1 MVAAAFGGGG
11 RRDMDELFVDPNQV
25 VREAIVSAL
34 KPYAR
39 LAAVGWAFY
48 PEPNFGELDAQQR
61 MLVVL
66 IGRKASHIAEKVD
79 TDRISKSELCSL
91 AAVGEGTYAPYA
103 PKMERAGLIQR
114 EGDELWI
121 PNEAVVRAANV
132 VLGRAPAVGETGARA
147 SAPRRKG
154 APPIDMSDEQSPGR
168 TDQEN
173 TLESADDEAGRAPN
187 RQRRNGAS
195 SGPYRARSTKDFL
208 VLYSGKAD
216 LSAFP
221 HPDELRDSVRVSLLP
236 LLVAR
241 DAYRLEGLPL
251 REIST
256 FLREKY
262 GREMPEQEIEAALNS
277 VRARYV
283 DTRLDSHMNRTIYC
297 LLEQGRAFLAQP
309 RGPEFGSEG
318 PTAGTAVGD

>member
-11 RRDMDELFVDPNQV
+11 RRDMDELFVDPDQV
-25 VREAIVSAL
+25 ARDAIVSAV

-66 IGRKASHIAEKVD
+66 MGRKASHIAEKVD

-121 PNEAVVRAANV
+121 PNEAV
-132 VLGRAPAVGETGARA
+132 
-147 SAPRRKG
+147 
-154 APPIDMSDEQSPGR
+154 
-168 TDQEN
+168 
-173 TLESADDEAGRAPN
+173 
-187 RQRRNGAS
+187 
-195 SGPYRARSTKDFL
+195 ARSTKDFL